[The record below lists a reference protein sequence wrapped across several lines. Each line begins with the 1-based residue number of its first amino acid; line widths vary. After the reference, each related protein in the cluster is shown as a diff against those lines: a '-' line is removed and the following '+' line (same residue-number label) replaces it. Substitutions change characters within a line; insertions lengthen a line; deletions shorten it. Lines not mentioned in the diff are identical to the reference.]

1 MTRPQNRLL
10 TIIAAAGALTACA
23 PGAQAQLR
31 AEQVLVIYDSRIA
44 DSLAVAEHY
53 AGSAA
58 VGGANNK
65 PGTRKGVRVFDLA
78 TTGLPQMGAMPDIN
92 RSEFR
97 TRLRDPIRA
106 WLNANDPLGL
116 VRCLVTTRGVPFRLA
131 DATTLFIGDNP
142 SAAGTAFTNGNYS
155 AASID
160 SELTLLWQ
168 NLDGA
173 DTAQTLNFH
182 KGGIANPYWAGRISA
197 GQTQVGLSV
206 LPIEAW
212 STSRRKNVRTF
223 VNLASPSGVFWGLL
237 VAGTPSS
244 PNVPTPSAVTPGDY
258 YMVCRLDAGTLGG
271 VFAMLDRSV
280 NITVNV
286 DTAALVLDESGSDG
300 VANTV
305 DNGEFDNAAYP
316 GGIASPTYGGDDW
329 EQARNTLTGDGR
341 FLGSNVVYNALAGN
355 ANFVVGPLLSYEGQ
369 GLVVSA
375 PVLLLTHY
383 GANSTGDAP
392 GEATNPVSV
401 NVARSTYESS
411 FNLAPGALMNTMESY
426 NGRCFGPYTPAF
438 GQASLADFIEAGG
451 TFGLG
456 NVWEPFSMT
465 VPDSAQVVKNF
476 YLGGLSWAEAA
487 YTAVPCLSFQQIVVG
502 DPLARI
508 VRTSEDRDGS
518 GTITVDD
525 LYAYEAAPAD
535 LNRAG
540 GVTDADRQFVV
551 NAVRPSRDT
560 DMKGR
565 QRP

>member
-1 MTRPQNRLL
+1 MLL
-10 TIIAAAGALTACA
+10 AAVGTLALSA
-23 PGAQAQLR
+23 PGARAQLR
-31 AEQVLVIYDSRIA
+31 AEQVLVIYDSRIP

-65 PGTRKGVRVFDLA
+65 AGTRRGVRVFNLA

-106 WLNANDPLGL
+106 WLNANDPQGL
-116 VRCLVTTRGVPFRLA
+116 IRCLVTTRGIPFRLA

-142 SAAGTAFTNGNYS
+142 SAAGTAFSNGNYS

-182 KGGIANPYWAGRISA
+182 KGGIANPYWGGRLSA

-212 STSRRKNVRTF
+212 STVRRKNVRSF
-223 VNLASPSGVFWGLL
+223 VNISSTPSGVFWGLL
-237 VAGTPSS
+237 VANTPFS
-244 PNVPTPSAVTPGDY
+244 PNVPTPSATTPGDF
-258 YMVCRLDAGTLGG
+258 YMVCRLDAGTLSG

-316 GGIASPTYGGDDW
+316 GGITSPTYGGDDW
-329 EQARNTLTGDGR
+329 EQARNTLTADGR
-341 FLGSNVVYNALAGN
+341 FLSSNVVYNALAGN
-355 ANFVVGPLLSYEGQ
+355 ANFVVGPLIAYEGQ

-401 NVARSTYESS
+401 NIARSTYESS

-476 YLGGLSWAEAA
+476 YLGSLSWAEAA

-525 LYAYEAAPAD
+525 LYAYESAPAD

-551 NAVRPSRDT
+551 NAVRGSRDT